1 MQLSGLDLR
10 VSSEML
16 TDQRVGSAVA
26 GSSDLV
32 GVSTTHGAEVLFQA
46 QDGSLHNVHRDPAS
60 DSGWVSTPLPPI
72 HGASGLTVAQA
83 GGVPTALCIG
93 TNLAAPSLWTSTRS
107 GSSWSAWAE
116 RPVPAQARQ
125 NYIVRVVPDLS
136 GAAATVYLF
145 LRGSSASPTPGA
157 LTLWRIDWT
166 TNVWTSLGGV
176 ASTQGAAVN
185 LNGSEGFV
193 AFVGTETPN
202 RWALVLH
209 PMDGTPTPVANTLA
223 VRQLATVRDASG
235 RSSVFLYD
243 PGLLTGTP
251 RLAVVK
257 APTSTNPPV
266 IDTGVSLQGLLP
278 VDAGAATEALYA
290 LGRDGSLLA
299 FHPSGATASGWTS
312 TPMPLGVHLSD
323 AVSVLGQDGSPTLF
337 GLDHADQFVRL
348 TLPVGAD
355 GTSGMW
361 EQETVDLPAQSMVR
375 VDAYATHLSVTDASG
390 RPRLFETVALY
401 ADEVVS
407 AEVNHEHVVLGPTT
421 PTSVTTDGNGQIT
434 ILSATDSLQSADLR
448 VTVGEGADASTA
460 HAART
465 GTTLKRLKG
474 TTQAQLGTIL
484 PASMKPHAAV
494 IQEALQRTAAL
505 APAPSGCD
513 PHHLA
518 PIDADALA
526 DMNWVFSVQGNDVS
540 FTPTSAD
547 EAAALMDSYRAS
559 GVTFDSPEG
568 WLSEAWSWLGD
579 TLEAVAEEAVEAVK
593 LTVQAATDA
602 AHIVL
607 DCVIDGVQYVFSAV
621 VKVVRDVL
629 AFAEGIFNAVKT
641 AFSTLFGFYGW
652 LLDGARQDIW
662 YTHEAFGHVTTL
674 LATKVDGWLETLIE
688 QTPAKVAAAVSQA
701 DAAIDRLIA
710 KWGSEPLHPVAARS
724 LGRLGAPQLSLDDA
738 VDEAKAVALWLLHR
752 LSGPGIDYDPPWN
765 TLSQVGDALRDMF
778 TSVTSDVWEALRTHV
793 DNIGT
798 YLSQSANDPASLG
811 ALTFE
816 FVLKEVKVLIG
827 LVGHVLGDLAVGILK
842 VVKTLGEWIGG
853 GVLSKPITGFFI
865 PEVYNLVNPGPREA
879 PTAVSIATLL
889 TAFPLTV
896 VYRRLLGV
904 SPFDSDWA
912 ATLSPLEALL
922 DPPGPGAAPA
932 IESAAAKK
940 AGQILGGLWAV
951 GYTLVW
957 LPLEVGNDLTP
968 DEVKKSFGLWRL
980 LVVVGCEA
988 VLYVIGVLAA
998 LVGFHLAL
1006 THSLDF
1012 WSDIVLLVAWG
1023 LPVAVDLI
1031 AGVLNILNIG
1041 DPTKLIPTDA
1051 VACFLGIV
1059 IFAVGLVSLAT
1070 ELLEEESSVAS
1081 AVLHLVS
1088 PFALILKPL
1097 QRLPPAYGI
1106 KYGPLL
1112 VAMSDAVADGA
1123 SSLAA
1128 GAIAAGRP
1136 NPWKTA

>member
-505 APAPSGCD
+505 EHQRPVGIRLGGDLVLPDPAEVFAGQ
-513 PHHLA
+513 LVV
-518 PIDADALA
+518 ADA
-526 DMNWVFSVQGNDVS
+526 Q
-540 FTPTSAD
+540 
-547 EAAALMDSYRAS
+547 
-559 GVTFDSPEG
+559 
-568 WLSEAWSWLGD
+568 
-579 TLEAVAEEAVEAVK
+579 
-593 LTVQAATDA
+593 QAATD
-602 AHIVL
+602 
-607 DCVIDGVQYVFSAV
+607 
-621 VKVVRDVL
+621 RL
-629 AFAEGIFNAVKT
+629 AFLGLEGLVARHLPHHAGPVGELQRDDRLRPEGRAALDEAQQQQADDREQADREGPRGRPDHRVAVRQRR
-641 AFSTLFGFYGW
+641 ALALAPLARLALRCSRRHG
-652 LLDGARQDIW
+652 LLSFQGQAHSWCARLRKCWRTDSASVF
-662 YTHEAFGHVTTL
+662 T
-674 LATKVDGWLETLIE
+674 
-688 QTPAKVAAAVSQA
+688 AKV
-701 DAAIDRLIA
+701 IA
-710 KWGSEPLHPVAARS
+710 NSVNAARNNV
-724 LGRLGAPQLSLDDA
+724 R
-738 VDEAKAVALWLLHR
+738 
-752 LSGPGIDYDPPWN
+752 
-765 TLSQVGDALRDMF
+765 
-778 TSVTSDVWEALRTHV
+778 
-793 DNIGT
+793 
-798 YLSQSANDPASLG
+798 
-811 ALTFE
+811 
-816 FVLKEVKVLIG
+816 
-827 LVGHVLGDLAVGILK
+827 
-842 VVKTLGEWIGG
+842 
-853 GVLSKPITGFFI
+853 
-865 PEVYNLVNPGPREA
+865 
-879 PTAVSIATLL
+879 
-889 TAFPLTV
+889 
-896 VYRRLLGV
+896 
-904 SPFDSDWA
+904 
-912 ATLSPLEALL
+912 
-922 DPPGPGAAPA
+922 
-932 IESAAAKK
+932 
-940 AGQILGGLWAV
+940 
-951 GYTLVW
+951 
-957 LPLEVGNDLTP
+957 
-968 DEVKKSFGLWRL
+968 
-980 LVVVGCEA
+980 
-988 VLYVIGVLAA
+988 
-998 LVGFHLAL
+998 
-1006 THSLDF
+1006 
-1012 WSDIVLLVAWG
+1012 
-1023 LPVAVDLI
+1023 
-1031 AGVLNILNIG
+1031 
-1041 DPTKLIPTDA
+1041 
-1051 VACFLGIV
+1051 
-1059 IFAVGLVSLAT
+1059 
-1070 ELLEEESSVAS
+1070 
-1081 AVLHLVS
+1081 
-1088 PFALILKPL
+1088 
-1097 QRLPPAYGI
+1097 
-1106 KYGPLL
+1106 
-1112 VAMSDAVADGA
+1112 
-1123 SSLAA
+1123 
-1128 GAIAAGRP
+1128 
-1136 NPWKTA
+1136 